1 MYISYTLVFQWL
13 RKVGFEP
20 TRVLLTDLQSA
31 AFDRSATSP
40 DELDSKSRVVDY
52 IRLISIQRWWVRLTH
67 AQKVLVAQLVEHK
80 TENLGV
86 AGSSPV

>member
-1 MYISYTLVFQWL
+1 MFVFFCNDVL
-13 RKVGFEP
+13 RWIGFEP
-20 TRVLLTDLQSA
+20 MRVLLTDLQSA

-40 DELDSKSRVVDY
+40 DELDSKSREVGY
-52 IRLISIQRWWVRLTH
+52 ICFVSIQCWWVRLTH
-67 AQKVLVAQLVEHK
+67 TLKVLVAQLVEHK